1 MDTLVHRSSSEATK
15 RWPTFL
21 RAGRQTVTSPL
32 VGLCGPVKE
41 WCTRHVDHRG
51 RERHER
57 DRPSP
62 RPRLRGAGS
71 GAPPRPQAP
80 LALGRRW
87 RSRPAGPGR
96 EAPAL
101 RPLAGGAR
109 PARRARGRRVTDQAA
124 RTTVDH
130 ARAAAAGVARWRVRV
145 QQRAAV
151 LGAGDPDALDAAI
164 LACRHSGGPRHP
176 ASGAGVPAWVFARWL
191 CEGGPRAW
199 APALPPPRPT
209 RTEERH
215 VAPPR
220 TPFPDPLPRER
231 ERRTKEARRP

>member
-1 MDTLVHRSSSEATK
+1 MDTLDTSITAAAS
-15 RWPTFL
+15 
-21 RAGRQTVTSPL
+21 VTSATGHL
-32 VGLCGPVKE
+32 
-41 WCTRHVDHRG
+41 
-51 RERHER
+51 
-57 DRPSP
+57 
-62 RPRLRGAGS
+62 
-71 GAPPRPQAP
+71 
-80 LALGRRW
+80 LALGFAAPEAERLLALRRRW
-87 RSRPAGPGR
+87 
-96 EAPAL
+96 
-101 RPLAGGAR
+101 PLGDGGD
-109 PARRARGRRVTDQAA
+109 PARRARGRHVTDQAA

-220 TPFPDPLPRER
+220 TPFPDPLTRER